1 MEGLGP
7 GYTFEVNSLR
17 SSLEIF
23 IADEAA
29 ESVANAEAA
38 LEKATATKGLM
49 AVQPNETDL
58 YGYVDETRDTARA
71 FLNNKKPLLDW
82 KFGLEITKLV
92 QASYMAA
99 DQKKTI
105 DLTDPAIQKDLV
117 NFKSLVAQG

>member
-49 AVQPNETDL
+49 AVQPNEANL
-58 YGYVDETRDTARA
+58 YGYMDETRDTAHA
-71 FLNNKKPLLDW
+71 FLNNKKHLLDW
-82 KFGLEITKLV
+82 KFELELTKLV